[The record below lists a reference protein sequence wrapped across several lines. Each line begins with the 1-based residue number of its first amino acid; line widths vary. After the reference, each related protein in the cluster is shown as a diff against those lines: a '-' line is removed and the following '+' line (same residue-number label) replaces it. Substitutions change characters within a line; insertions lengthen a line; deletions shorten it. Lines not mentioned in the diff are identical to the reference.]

1 MKSSIKRALLAAVGA
16 VALLAGASDGKAATA
31 AFGTYTLAYAEFNG
45 TGPYGT
51 VVVTDLGSGV
61 ARITE
66 TVTPNLIINTGN
78 DNNHW
83 PLAFTLA
90 GSGAIDASSVASPFS
105 IATGAPFSQPPFG
118 NFLDGINGA
127 CGSGSSSGGC
137 GSTLSFLVNNFS
149 GLISNSWNPPG
160 SGPNIDIFF
169 ATDIWDKD
177 TGKTGDVGAS
187 YPTMTPV
194 PLPAALPMFLAGVGL
209 VGWLGTKR
217 RKSQRQEVA

>member
-1 MKSSIKRALLAAVGA
+1 MKFSIKGALLAAVGA
-16 VALLAGASDGKAATA
+16 VALLAGASEGKAATA
-31 AFGTYTLAYAEFNG
+31 FFGTYTLAYAEFSG

-51 VVVTDLGSGV
+51 VVVTDLGGGV

-105 IATGAPFSQPPFG
+105 VATGAPFSQPPFG
-118 NFLDGINGA
+118 NFLDGINGS
-127 CGSGSSSGGC
+127 CGNPSQGGC
-137 GSTLSFLVNNFS
+137 GGTLSFLVNNFS

-177 TGKTGDVGAS
+177 TNKTGDAGAS
-187 YPTMTPV
+187 YPTPPIAT
-194 PLPAALPMFLAGVGL
+194 PLPAALPMFVAGLGF
-209 VGWLGTKR
+209 VGWLGRRR
-217 RKSQRQEVA
+217 RKPQVQEA